1 MTDHVIIT
9 GADGCVGTALM
20 KLLKEHDVRTTAMV
34 HAADQAD
41 LDARAAKL
49 SEIAG
54 GPVECQRI
62 ELTEEVTIED
72 AAGATVVHGAGI
84 TNFKV
89 REERAQQ
96 VNVEGARKVFDAA
109 AAAGVR
115 RVVALGSLYASG
127 LEPGLVAE
135 GPLPEAAQYANHYE
149 RSKWQIEQ
157 DFVGYADRFETTML
171 RPATVFTDDDSGT
184 VSFANA
190 VHHSLALAYIGLLP
204 ILPADPMTP
213 LYLVTADQTAKA
225 IWAAISGPNFGW
237 ANVSPNAEGAITIK
251 ELVDAAFIAY
261 ETDADFKRRR
271 TPQPLFADMDTFNTF
286 ADAMGPLADPL
297 VAGALRSL
305 RPFAPQMHVTKDI
318 ENTVGVQLAGGQ
330 AGVSPGDVEQM
341 CHYVLEHGFPT
352 KKPRQS

>member
-20 KLLKEHDVRTTAMV
+20 KLLSAHDIRTTALV
-34 HAADQAD
+34 HAADDAD
-41 LDARAAKL
+41 LVERSEKL
-49 SEIAG
+49 SAVAG
-54 GPVECQRI
+54 GPVECRPI
-62 ELTEEVTIED
+62 ELTQEVVLND

-89 REERAQQ
+89 KPDRAKQ

-109 AAAGVR
+109 AQAGVR

-127 LEPGLVAE
+127 LEPGLVPE
-135 GPLPEAAQYANHYE
+135 GPLKEAFDYANHYE
-149 RSKWQIEQ
+149 RSKWEIEQ
-157 DFVGYADRFETTML
+157 LFVDYADRFETTML
-171 RPATVFTDDDSGT
+171 RPGTVFTDDSAGT

-204 ILPADPMTP
+204 LLPAHADTP
-213 LYLVTADQTAKA
+213 LYLVTAEQTAQA
-225 IWAAISGPNFGW
+225 IWGAISGPNVGW
-237 ANVSPNAEGAITIK
+237 ANVSPNVDEAITIQQ
-251 ELVDAAFIAY
+251 LVDSAFTAY
-261 ETDADFKRRR
+261 ADDADFKRRR
-271 TPQPLFADMDTFNTF
+271 TPKPLYADMETFNTF

-318 ENTVGVQLAGGQ
+318 ENTTGLELAGGY
-330 AGVSPGDVEQM
+330 AGVRPSDVEAM

-352 KKPRQS
+352 KKPRRS